1 MSNKIQILVKSIT
14 VFRIKKN
21 DSQIILLIHHLLNS
35 GTARDQ
41 WKVGTKSG
49 DILPK
54 KHLNMEN
61 MYRLNFIYKE
71 HNKQQRFKHTT
82 T

>member
-1 MSNKIQILVKSIT
+1 MKKIT
-14 VFRIKKN
+14 VFCIKKN
-21 DSQIILLIHHLLNS
+21 NSQIILLIHHLLNS

-61 MYRLNFIYKE
+61 MYRLNFIYKKQ
-71 HNKQQRFKHTT
+71 NKQQRFKYTT
-82 T
+82 A

>member
-1 MSNKIQILVKSIT
+1 
-14 VFRIKKN
+14 
-21 DSQIILLIHHLLNS
+21 LNS